1 MTAEDI
7 LENAERLIADA
18 RYLHDGGRS
27 RSAATLVVVALEQI
41 GSFVEVIT
49 KEKYSDAIVHMG
61 IFGKKA
67 NAHAKRQDVVAGH
80 VFNFAVGRVT
90 TQFAF
95 EIFYGKT
102 GCGDTERFLSWLAN
116 ATPLEFTEEQK
127 QRMKTDKH
135 VQAAALLMQF
145 VREGRLKVL
154 REFGL
159 YEDSEARFSSA
170 AIQQVI
176 ELAETVKDI
185 LVESRRDIV
194 PEPMELAGVNFPEG
208 IIMDSEGKWRS
219 KLVRR

>member
-1 MTAEDI
+1 M
-7 LENAERLIADA
+7 
-18 RYLHDGGRS
+18 
-27 RSAATLVVVALEQI
+27 
-41 GSFVEVIT
+41 IT
-49 KEKYSDAIVHMG
+49 KEKYPDAIVHIG

-67 NAHAKRQDVVAGH
+67 NAHAKRQDIIAGH
-80 VFNFAVGRVT
+80 VFNFAVGRLT

-95 EIFYGKT
+95 EIFCRKT
-102 GCGDTERFLSWLAN
+102 GCGDTERFISWLAS

-127 QRMKTDKH
+127 QRMKADKH

-170 AIQQVI
+170 AVQQVI

-185 LVESRRDIV
+185 LVESR
-194 PEPMELAGVNFPEG
+194 L
-208 IIMDSEGKWRS
+208 DSTPPARAALRG
-219 KLVRR
+219 